1 MVAGQEKERSIVV
14 RYSWIV
20 GLVLYLCVSAFAE
33 ITDDA
38 VVALVQKTGA
48 DITADAA
55 GTLSK
60 VSAGEAPYKNPEDE
74 SFYVFVYDPD
84 VTIVAHP
91 DNNLVGR
98 NYKGK
103 PDVRGKKFRDDLVNV
118 AIADGKGWVDYS
130 YQKPGESGIHE
141 KTTYAEKAVGN
152 DGKTYIICCGKYK

>member
-1 MVAGQEKERSIVV
+1 MKYLWMVGMV
-14 RYSWIV
+14 
-20 GLVLYLCVSAFAE
+20 LCVCGPAFSE

-38 VVALVQKTGA
+38 VVSLVQKTGA
-48 DITADAA
+48 DITANAA
-55 GTLSK
+55 ETLAK
-60 VSAGEAPYKNPEDE
+60 INAGEAPYKNPDDE

-91 DNNLVGR
+91 DSNLVGR

-118 AIADGKGWVDYS
+118 SVADGKGWVDYS

-141 KTTYAEKAVGN
+141 KTTYAEKVVGN